1 MTTAEMFKTLEL
13 QQSLIEAQSFIIG
26 ELMRLYSTEADF
38 HLSDE
43 LEENI
48 EAVKRMKAKLTA
60 V

>member
-1 MTTAEMFKTLEL
+1 MTTAEMFKTMEL

-26 ELMRLYSTEADF
+26 ELMRLYSTEAEF

-48 EAVKRMKAKLTA
+48 EAVKRMKSKLTA